1 MPTRLI
7 LHSKYI
13 ITNLLIEDLL
23 QQSSQN
29 FQSNAIGFQLMKFL
43 NSEDLKWINNSWLNF
58 FNPSF
63 IKVTNSLHQTSYSS
77 IVLCHDLS
85 DVNMTGKTTLRIITN
100 SVLSLF
106 EITENLLLLAD
117 TFIFSISYWLPL
129 SHDHLQFAL
138 VHHVHCHLNS
148 CIFELYTAGSWLEV
162 YINNNYHDVRGE
174 FEFFFSKEKTLK
186 KKQARIYS

>member
-77 IVLCHDLS
+77 IVWCHDLS
-85 DVNMTGKTTLRIITN
+85 NVNMTGKTTLRII
-100 SVLSLF
+100 LYWAFLK
-106 EITENLLLLAD
+106 LLRIYCCLQIPLYSQFLTD
-117 TFIFSISYWLPL
+117 FHYHTTICNLPL
-129 SHDHLQFAL
+129 SIM
-138 VHHVHCHLNS
+138 
-148 CIFELYTAGSWLEV
+148 CIN
-162 YINNNYHDVRGE
+162 I
-174 FEFFFSKEKTLK
+174 
-186 KKQARIYS
+186 